1 MEIDERNPIDGLVN
15 GGLVTVGL
23 GDGVNGQIRIVSD
36 DGGVFKGVGARDRR
50 WETELLDVG
59 TDHFFLVDSVDG
71 LLAHAEEKRGHD
83 DGEVEVGC
91 GVDANKEAQVVF
103 AGVALARD

>member
-1 MEIDERNPIDGLVN
+1 MEVDKRDAIDGLVN
-15 GGLVTVGL
+15 GGLVAVGL
-23 GDGVNGQIRIVSD
+23 GHGVDGQVRIVSD
-36 DGGVFKGVGARDRR
+36 DSGVFKGVGSRDRR

-59 TDHFFLVDSVDG
+59 TDHLFLVDSVDG
-71 LLAHAEEKRGHD
+71 LLAHAEEKWGHD
-83 DGEVEVGC
+83 EDEVEVGC